1 MNSSRL
7 EPAGMRE
14 WLAGPLGQY
23 VLGWEQSQMDRVVSD
38 LFGFHALQLG
48 LDDLQGLKTNRMPHR
63 WLGLDHAQALGVDFV
78 TDFRALPF
86 AEQSLDLVLLP
97 HTLEM
102 HSHPHETLREVERVL
117 VPEGRV
123 IICGLNPWS
132 LWGARLMRE
141 RFYARLGSKKTF
153 MPIHNEFIGPQ
164 RMKDWLTLLGFE
176 VERGGFGVYKPSLE
190 SQSWLSRL
198 NWMEL
203 AGNRWWPIFGSAYFL
218 TAVKRVRG
226 MRLLGASWKS
236 PLQHSALISQPRA
249 TSRHSAEKNQVLQR
263 INPREQE
270 Q

>member
-1 MNSSRL
+1 MSESIGEMKEWQTWLSS
-7 EPAGMRE
+7 PAG
-14 WLAGPLGQY
+14 QY
-23 VLGWEQSQMDRVVSD
+23 LIEWEQKQLDGLVGD

-48 LDDLQGLKTNRMPHR
+48 LEELDALRTNRMPHR
-63 WLGLDHAQALGVDFV
+63 WLALPNCEGLKTSFS

-86 AEQSLDLVLLP
+86 AEQSLDLIILP
-97 HTLEM
+97 HTLEICPD
-102 HSHPHETLREVERVL
+102 PHATLREVERVL

-153 MPIHNEFIGPQ
+153 MPIHSEFMGPH

-176 VERGGFGVYKPSLE
+176 IEGGGFGVYKPSFE
-190 SQSWLSRL
+190 SQRWLSRL
-198 NWMEL
+198 QWMEL

-236 PLQHSALISQPRA
+236 PLQHSALISQPSA
-249 TSRHSAEKNQVLQR
+249 TSRHAAEKIKALQQ
-263 INPREQE
+263 INPREQ
-270 Q
+270 QQ